1 MLRVSCEM
9 ARKKVKSFQ
18 IKAGKPGTA
27 PIYSSFAGIYDVSMA
42 HVPMRSWAA
51 YLMAEAGRRHSVLDL
66 GCGTGLLLHE
76 ILRVQRIA
84 AAGVDASEAM
94 LGAARRRL
102 GSRAELSLAD
112 LRSTGLPSG
121 GFDWALCTHDSI
133 NYLRSEE
140 HLREHFKEVLRLLE
154 PGGLYS
160 FDATT
165 ETNLTREFDGQ
176 VREEMIGDVYLH
188 WSNHYNKDRQVLI
201 STLRFQD
208 GQGIQ
213 TEVHEQRFYSL
224 DRLRTL
230 VMEAGF
236 EEPLVEGDYQKRP
249 PKKGDAF
256 MNFHC
261 RASA

>member
-1 MLRVSCEM
+1 M

-18 IKAGKPGTA
+18 IKAGKPGTE

-42 HVPMRSWAA
+42 HVPMRRWAE
-51 YLMAEAGRRHSVLDL
+51 YLMAEAGKRQSILDL
-66 GCGTGLLLHE
+66 ACGTGLLLHE
-76 ILRVQRIA
+76 ILRVRKIEA
-84 AAGVDASEAM
+84 SGIDASEAM

-102 GSRAELSLAD
+102 GSRASLSLAD
-112 LRSTGLPSG
+112 LQRTGLGSG
-121 GFDWALCTHDSI
+121 SFDWIVCTHDSI
-133 NYLRSEE
+133 NYLKSEQE
-140 HLREHFKEVLRLLE
+140 MREHFKEVLRLLT
-154 PGGLYS
+154 PDGLYS

-165 ETNLTREFDGQ
+165 ESNLTREFDGQ

-188 WSNHYNKDRQVLI
+188 WSNHYDKDRQVLV

-208 GQGIQ
+208 GQGIR
-213 TEVHEQRFYSL
+213 TEVHEQRFYPA
-224 DRLRTL
+224 DRLRIL
-230 VMEAGF
+230 LMEAGF
-236 EEPLVEGDYQKRP
+236 RKPLVEGDYQKRP